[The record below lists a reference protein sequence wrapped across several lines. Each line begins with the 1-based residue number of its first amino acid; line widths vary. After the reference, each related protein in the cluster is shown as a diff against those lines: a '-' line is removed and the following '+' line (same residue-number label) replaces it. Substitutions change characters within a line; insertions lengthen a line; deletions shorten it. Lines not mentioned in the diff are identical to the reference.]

1 VEFGV
6 RRSAAWWVPCAGVKV
21 NIIFPPWSPCPL
33 TSESV
38 PEPSFIPLICVI
50 SECEME
56 QPEVPLEAVSEQ
68 IHHQAEHARE
78 RWILGVALSSA
89 ILAAFAAIASLLA
102 GHHANE
108 AMIDQIAASDQWGY
122 YQAKGVKAAVLGSK
136 MQTRQALGQAN
147 SAADEEKLKRYGR
160 EQEEIQKGAKEKQA
174 GSRLH
179 LQTHTIFARSVT
191 MFQVAIAV
199 AAISVLTKRRRF
211 WLISLIFGV
220 IGIAFLIQGAF
231 NSGYPLS

>member
-1 VEFGV
+1 
-6 RRSAAWWVPCAGVKV
+6 
-21 NIIFPPWSPCPL
+21 
-33 TSESV
+33 
-38 PEPSFIPLICVI
+38 
-50 SECEME
+50 ME

-78 RWILGVALSSA
+78 RWILGVALTSA

-108 AMIDQIAASDQWGY
+108 AMIDQIAASDHWSY

-136 MQTRQALGQAN
+136 METLQALGQVN

-160 EQEEIQKGAKEKQA
+160 EQEEIQKEAQEKQA
-174 GSRLH
+174 GSALH
-179 LQTHTIFARSVT
+179 LETHTIFARSVT

-211 WLISLIFGV
+211 WLISIIFGV
-220 IGIAFLIQGAF
+220 IGIAFLIQGVF
-231 NSGYPLS
+231 NAGRPFS